1 MTARQTATLRSDFV
15 ECVLERGRE
24 SLQKNVEGSEEE
36 KGGERKGSGVF
47 DGDPIGAVMSAMQ
60 RVSGS
65 VI

>member
-1 MTARQTATLRSDFV
+1 M

-47 DGDPIGAVMSAMQ
+47 DGDPVGAVMSAMQ